1 MHIKWVVA
9 MFQFSLVSSS
19 HVAHNYH
26 EEEELSYATLAH
38 HHPLTPS
45 SRVEMF
51 MELWQRE
58 KKQSATIFTCAT
70 VIYFIKKVI

>member
-1 MHIKWVVA
+1 

-51 MELWQRE
+51 MEL
-58 KKQSATIFTCAT
+58 
-70 VIYFIKKVI
+70 